1 MIFIKW
7 QHTLQ
12 KARNEMS
19 KWFEEFNKSNQL
31 RIQKRIKKLEEEYR
45 EFLLNYRDFPYER
58 YQKAMDA
65 REQEIEE
72 LKRFGNPMDAQREVE
87 DYAEEI
93 KRLKKILG
101 NIHYLALNIDPS
113 DQKSYENVMQLQ
125 RMTATYECTDEEFKC
140 RADQG
145 VW

>member
-1 MIFIKW
+1 
-7 QHTLQ
+7 
-12 KARNEMS
+12 MS

-31 RIQKRIKKLEEEYR
+31 RIQKRIEKLEKEYR

-58 YQKAMDA
+58 YQKAMDT
-65 REQEIEE
+65 RKQEIEE
-72 LKRFGNPMDAQREVE
+72 LERFGNPTNAQREVE

-93 KRLKKILG
+93 KRLKKLLG

-113 DQKSYENVMQLQ
+113 DQKSYANVMRLQ
-125 RMTATYECTDEEFKC
+125 GMTATYQCIDEEFKH